1 MARQS
6 FGRTVRY
13 RRTKLGLSQTRLA
26 ELVGRSPGTIRSWE
40 AERSIPRDP
49 AVLTTLAAIL
59 GVDEA
64 LLFERAGVERPA
76 GPALETTPTL
86 EQALASI
93 SPDGTA
99 EVETSPTVEEVAASF
114 EEEWREQAAGDDGE
128 EPPPPPRRLHAVPRP
143 APPRPIPEPTTPAT
157 MTPVSCGRRPT
168 SKTPIMAVLSSQDTG
183 LDRGPCGPGHR
194 HDVGGGQWSRS
205 LGRWTTCSLFV
216 SENPPARR
224 ARARL

>member
-143 APPRPIPEPTTPAT
+143 APPRPIPEPTTTAT
-157 MTPVSCGRRPT
+157 LTPVLVREASYIEDANQRQFYQVRTLASIVGL
-168 SKTPIMAVLSSQDTG
+168 AVLAIGMMWAVGNG
-183 LDRGPCGPGHR
+183 LEA
-194 HDVGGGQWSRS
+194 
-205 LGRWTTCSLFV
+205 LGRWWDDLFSLL
-216 SENPPARR
+216 
-224 ARARL
+224 RL